1 MSVQTLL
8 EKIKNND
15 LVYLSL
21 YQDGRVN
28 FMSRRWSGQVIADER
43 YMTPITASLPL
54 QPHYMCEVATTNDS
68 NDRVKRM
75 IPLLELAEI
84 N

>member
-8 EKIKNND
+8 EKIKANQ
-15 LVYLSL
+15 VVTLSL

-54 QPHYMCEVATTNDS
+54 QPHYMCEVSTIND
-68 NDRVKRM
+68 DRDPVKRM
-75 IPLLELAEI
+75 IPLLELAKL